1 MQGMSWEGANAICHE
16 SPRTAPFGGALK
28 RLLLTDPSPSERG
41 SEIYSLELENRCLTH
56 IWNFSQDQTLA

>member
-1 MQGMSWEGANAICHE
+1 MPYAMSLHT
-16 SPRTAPFGGALK
+16 PPK

-56 IWNFSQDQTLA
+56 IWNFSQDLTLA